1 MFDDVWN
8 RMERKSGYL
17 VPGAEVLRPA
27 VGDALPE
34 LSGHVRRGHQGG

>member
-1 MFDDVWN
+1 MVSTILEA
-8 RMERKSGYL
+8 RTYL

>member
-8 RMERKSGYL
+8 RMERKVYL